1 MSRNDLPAK
10 LTSVEKIVQRLVSAE
25 KTNQKEIRLTIQ
37 EAREIVTDLS
47 ILTSKLGKHI
57 EEIHQNLDKIE
68 VAGAQVNVQMDGG
81 TF

>member
-57 EEIHQNLDKIE
+57 EEIHQKLDKIE